1 MTVEEPWARV
11 VSEEADSST
20 VIRGRANRY
29 NVALGRVHVVVRR
42 VSGRANDREGVTVKV
57 DGVSC
62 DDRLL

>member
-1 MTVEEPWARV
+1 MSLTRV
-11 VSEEADSST
+11 VGEEAD
-20 VIRGRANRY
+20 RGAVGRSRSDGDH
-29 NVALGRVHVVVRR
+29 VALGRVHVVVRR